1 MLLALD
7 TSSKAC
13 SCAVFENEQL
23 LAEGYLN
30 CGLTHSAT
38 LTALIEN
45 TMKTAR
51 KSFDE
56 IDSIALTVG
65 PGSYTGLRI
74 ALSAAKGMAMVKK
87 LPCIPVSTLLSLAYN
102 LTMYNGVVCAA
113 LDARV
118 GQVFAA
124 LFEVK
129 NGKVTR
135 LTDDAAITLAELG
148 ELLPNGAAVC
158 GDGARLVVKSF
169 PEKELIL
176 PPDNFIYQRA
186 ASAALAAFAENIE
199 AVPADELEA
208 KYHRK
213 SQAERE
219 REAKMNNPGGK

>member
-1 MLLALD
+1 MTPAFGD
-7 TSSKAC
+7 
-13 SCAVFENEQL
+13 EQL

-148 ELLPNGAAVC
+148 ELSIEHNSAPVEVPDFTRG
-158 GDGARLVVKSF
+158 GWQKIDGYSHAM
-169 PEKELIL
+169 
-176 PPDNFIYQRA
+176 
-186 ASAALAAFAENIE
+186 AE
-199 AVPADELEA
+199 
-208 KYHRK
+208 
-213 SQAERE
+213 
-219 REAKMNNPGGK
+219 

>member
-30 CGLTHSAT
+30 CGLTHSGT

-56 IDSIALTVG
+56 IDFIALTVG

-87 LPCIPVSTLLSLAYN
+87 LPCIPVTPFF
-102 LTMYNGVVCAA
+102 
-113 LDARV
+113 RW
-118 GQVFAA
+118 
-124 LFEVK
+124 
-129 NGKVTR
+129 R
-135 LTDDAAITLAELG
+135 ITLPCITALSAPRWMPEWVRFSRRFLKSKT
-148 ELLPNGAAVC
+148 
-158 GDGARLVVKSF
+158 ARS
-169 PEKELIL
+169 
-176 PPDNFIYQRA
+176 PD
-186 ASAALAAFAENIE
+186 
-199 AVPADELEA
+199 
-208 KYHRK
+208 
-213 SQAERE
+213 
-219 REAKMNNPGGK
+219 